1 MEKLRGPAPAL
12 GAGACAAVVWS
23 SLASAASRRSRSGI
37 SGTDGSVGG
46 GEASGCEKASSED
59 WASSFSFL
67 LLRRTPDGQRRGF
80 FNTPPLIQDGAG
92 FGLWMASTVATR
104 PSMPKVQE
112 VSGK

>member
-1 MEKLRGPAPAL
+1 MEKLRGPTPVF
-12 GAGACAAVVWS
+12 GAGVCAAAFWS

-46 GEASGCEKASSED
+46 GEATGCEKASSED
-59 WASSFSFL
+59 WASSFSFR
-67 LLRRTPDGQRRGF
+67 LLRRTADGQRRGF
-80 FNTPPLIQDGAG
+80 FNTPPLFPTSAG
-92 FGLWMASTVATR
+92 FGLWMASSVASI